1 MPPTRKKPAQ
11 KRAAA
16 RASTRAPSVAELQT
30 AMRALERRLR
40 RIAAELEDERERHQR
55 QLVAVRRAG
64 DRKLTAMLREIATLR
79 HHEARAEVLTRLL
92 AERDAALTAP
102 SEESNHGE
110 APGAAGR

>member
-1 MPPTRKKPAQ
+1 MPPTRKKPTP
-11 KRAAA
+11 KRTA
-16 RASTRAPSVAELQT
+16 TRAPSVAELQT
-30 AMRALERRLR
+30 ALRALERRIR
-40 RIAAELEDERERHQR
+40 RITAELEEERERHAR

-92 AERDAALTAP
+92 AERDAAQAAT
-102 SEESNHGE
+102 SEESNHGQ